1 MDLKIF
7 KLKKSQL
14 TKKDTKKIYNFLTNN
29 IKNSVFSVFG
39 HDFFL
44 ELLKFNYQDTFII
57 KKRGQIVSYISYINK
72 INEDKMKKKLIFFI
86 LKNILL
92 NLPLLILNYKMFFK
106 IHEPPENHIQLIHL
120 VIKIK
125 KKENKIKSKLHKEIE
140 NLHQKIVNKKY
151 KGVYAIYEN
160 KNIIASKYYRK
171 SNFKI
176 FKKNIFF
183 SFVKKKF

>member
-14 TKKDTKKIYNFLTNN
+14 TKKDTKKIYFFLINN

-39 HDFFL
+39 HDYFL
-44 ELLKFNYQDTFII
+44 ELLKFNYKDTFYI
-57 KKRGQIVSYISYINK
+57 KKSGQIVSYISYINK

-92 NLPLLILNYKMFFK
+92 NLPILIFNYKIFFK
-106 IHEPPENHIQLIHL
+106 IHEPPENYIQLIHL
-120 VIKIK
+120 IIKIK
-125 KKENKIKSKLHKEIE
+125 GKENKIKLKLHKKIE
-140 NLHQKIVNKKY
+140 NLHKKIVNKKY
-151 KGVYAIYEN
+151 QGVYAIYEN
-160 KNIIASKYYRK
+160 KNIIAGKYYRK

-176 FKKNIFF
+176 YKKNIFF

>member
-14 TKKDTKKIYNFLTNN
+14 TKKGTKKIYFFLIKN
-29 IKNSVFSVFG
+29 IKNSVFSIFG
-39 HDFFL
+39 HNYFL
-44 ELLKFNYQDTFII
+44 ELLKFNYQDTFYI

-72 INEDKMKKKLIFFI
+72 INEDKMKKKLLFFI
-86 LKNILL
+86 LKNILF
-92 NLPLLILNYKMFFK
+92 NLPILILNYKIFFK
-106 IHEPPENHIQLIHL
+106 IHEPPDNYIQLIHL

-125 KKENKIKSKLHKEIE
+125 EKEKKIKLKLHKKIE
-140 NLHQKIVNKKY
+140 NLHQKIVYKKY
-151 KGVYAIYEN
+151 QGVYAIYEN

-171 SNFKI
+171 TNFKI